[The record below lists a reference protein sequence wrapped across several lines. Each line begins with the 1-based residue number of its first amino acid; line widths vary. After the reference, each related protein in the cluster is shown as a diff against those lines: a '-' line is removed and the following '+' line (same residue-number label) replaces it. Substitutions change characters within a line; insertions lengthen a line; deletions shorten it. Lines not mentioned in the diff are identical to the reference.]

1 MRLLQKIVV
10 LCLSVSLILSCSFV
24 TFATEETVVIE
35 SEISGGT
42 SISATTVIIPTP
54 NYTVTVPTGISVGDI
69 IKSEETDIKSSQFVV
84 GVSNFSNLDGK
95 QIKVTLSTP
104 YNAFQMRNGNHVLPY
119 EVFNTP
125 NKGDGRAI
133 SINGTFYTFTAAG
146 SVTGHIEVDQFN
158 IPAEGEY
165 GGILTFTFQV
175 EDIPAQ

>member
-95 QIKVTLSTP
+95 QIKV
-104 YNAFQMRNGNHVLPY
+104 F
-119 EVFNTP
+119 
-125 NKGDGRAI
+125 
-133 SINGTFYTFTAAG
+133 
-146 SVTGHIEVDQFN
+146 
-158 IPAEGEY
+158 
-165 GGILTFTFQV
+165 
-175 EDIPAQ
+175 